1 MAGVKERITPKTRVE
16 SLSDLI
22 FGLALSIGAL
32 TLIGQP
38 PTNVLSL
45 ILSILY
51 YAFSFLIIINVWFG
65 YTGLMANL
73 HVETKTTLYL
83 NIMLLFLV
91 SIEPY
96 LFNQLFNSVINTQY
110 VSVLYAFD
118 LGGLFLVQAYL
129 SNIVS
134 QSKTLDIRRHY
145 KLMRNS
151 LLIGAALFFISVIPI
166 FWSIVIPLGNDTYLR
181 LTLVIWLIPLF
192 QRSIRHLWEKRRG
205 KNQKP
210 LT

>member
-1 MAGVKERITPKTRVE
+1 MAEVKERLTPKSRVE

-73 HVETKTTLYL
+73 HIETKTTLYL

-96 LFNQLFNSVINTQY
+96 LFNQLFNGVINTQY

-134 QSKTLDIRRHY
+134 KSKTLDIQRHY
-145 KLMRNS
+145 KLKRNS
-151 LLIGAALFFISVIPI
+151 LLIGAAIFVISVIPI
-166 FWSIVIPLGNDTYLR
+166 FWSIVIPIGNNAYFH
-181 LTLVIWLIPLF
+181 LTFVIWLIPLF
-192 QRSIRHLWEKRRG
+192 QRSIRHLWEKRRV
-205 KNQKP
+205 KDQKP
-210 LT
+210 LA